1 MYENQISYNRN
12 DIEEKLQKTASEIE
26 TLVESDN
33 FDNEKYTKL
42 MFEQL
47 LQGLYLQNVN
57 MY

>member
-12 DIEEKLQKTASEIE
+12 DIEAKLQKTASEIE

>member
-12 DIEEKLQKTASEIE
+12 DIEAKLQKTASEIE

-33 FDNEKYTKL
+33 FDDEKYTKL